1 MFDRSLRRKL
11 HEFLMPHSSIQL
23 PCPVILHLDNDDVF
37 GCYLILSDIIGCYLI
52 LSNIIGCYLIP
63 LDVIG
68 CYLISLDLIGCYM
81 IL

>member
-1 MFDRSLRRKL
+1 MNFSCHTLRSSCPAPL
-11 HEFLMPHSSIQL
+11 SSIL
-23 PCPVILHLDNDDVF
+23 IMMMFLDVISYYQTLLDN
-37 GCYLILSDIIGCYLI
+37 YLI